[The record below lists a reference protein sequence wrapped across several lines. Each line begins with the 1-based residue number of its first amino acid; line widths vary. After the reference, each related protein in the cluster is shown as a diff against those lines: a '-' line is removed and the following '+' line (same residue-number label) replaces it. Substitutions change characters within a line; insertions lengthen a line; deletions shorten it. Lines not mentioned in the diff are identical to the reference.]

1 MLRWM
6 LTVKCPC
13 LNCAVP
19 PGVQVAGHV
28 PIAALP
34 RPAAGVDRPAAQR
47 HVRGPAVAAQTQR
60 WQRALRCARWP
71 CGAGGGGRVEGLLA
85 GQVEGCWCCWCAVSH
100 AGVRRSGSDCT
111 VLLECGV
118 VHPSNKIATACASA
132 SRVRGLGRALC
143 NLSGRGIGDSGCLQ
157 QRWTGKCPTVV

>member
-6 LTVKCPC
+6 LIVKCPC

-34 RPAAGVDRPAAQR
+34 RPAAGFDRPAAQR

-60 WQRALRCARWP
+60 WQRALRCA
-71 CGAGGGGRVEGLLA
+71 GGRA
-85 GQVEGCWCCWCAVSH
+85 
-100 AGVRRSGSDCT
+100 
-111 VLLECGV
+111 
-118 VHPSNKIATACASA
+118 
-132 SRVRGLGRALC
+132 
-143 NLSGRGIGDSGCLQ
+143 GRGAVG
-157 QRWTGKCPTVV
+157 V